1 MHELFANLLSKRDP
15 LDLSRAGDLFSIPDE
30 EIVDDLTDVVRKLT
44 KLLIFL
50 RLYYKNMFLYDILAA
65 GNFNNHFTASIF
77 RNNK

>member
-30 EIVDDLTDVVRKLT
+30 EIVDDLTDVVRKVT
-44 KLLIFL
+44 KVIFL
-50 RLYYKNMFLYDILAA
+50 ILFYKKMSLYHILAA
-65 GNFNNHFTASIF
+65 GNFNNRFTASIF